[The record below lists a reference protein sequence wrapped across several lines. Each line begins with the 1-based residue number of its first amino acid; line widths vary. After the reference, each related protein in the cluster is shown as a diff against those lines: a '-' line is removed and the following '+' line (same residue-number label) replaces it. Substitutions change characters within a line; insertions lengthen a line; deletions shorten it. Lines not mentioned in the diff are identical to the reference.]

1 MDKILE
7 KLEKLKK
14 LSDTSSKRARKTS
27 TNADTSITDT
37 PSKTSGGGADNRHR
51 MTEKEEDEELMLND
65 ADELENEDELITRFD
80 ASPWCKFIS
89 IFPINSIH
97 YFNNIDFIEL

>member
-37 PSKTSGGGADNRHR
+37 PSKTSGGADNRHR

-80 ASPWCKFIS
+80 ASPWCKFHTPNLPS
-89 IFPINSIH
+89 NSIN
-97 YFNNIDFIEL
+97 Y